1 LRQEQKEDG
10 PLLHA
15 DLRLSSGG
23 ENTPASFPVPIE
35 TALHEQTLDEKPG
48 DQATLRNQ

>member
-15 DLRLSSGG
+15 DPWLSSGG
-23 ENTPASFPVPIE
+23 ENTTASFPVAIV

-48 DQATLRNQ
+48 DQTTLRNQ